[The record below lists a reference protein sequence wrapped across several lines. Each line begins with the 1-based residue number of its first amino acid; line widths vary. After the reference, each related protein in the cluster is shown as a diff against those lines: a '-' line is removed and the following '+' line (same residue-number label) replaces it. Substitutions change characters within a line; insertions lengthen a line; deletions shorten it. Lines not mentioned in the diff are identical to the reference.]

1 MFLTVTYKK
10 KSEITWYYITL
21 LMNQKWETRGDIC
34 PISSFGVSYYVWLM
48 IDKNVINNLLQYSL

>member
-1 MFLTVTYKK
+1 MVLY
-10 KSEITWYYITL
+10 TL

-48 IDKNVINNLLQYSL
+48 IDKNVINNLLQYSLCLCAKKHT